1 MKLRFWFQITV
12 ILHPSMSFLEIWI
25 RGGIEM
31 FRTSCKWRHKAIR
44 RLDYPINQ
52 FLFGGHE
59 TKIKF
64 FFRFF
69 RFFVFFSPYPL
80 LLHNPYIAT
89 GKQLPQRK
97 KPVPTTIIVLIYI
110 YLIAWQNLFII
121 HILYTYLLYTYL
133 SRIPILCYFC
143 NIFLLKKWN
152 SMTYFYLA
160 KYFLYRKE

>member
-64 FFRFF
+64 FFV
-69 RFFVFFSPYPL
+69 FFVFSSFSL
-80 LLHNPYIAT
+80 LTHFYCTIRISLLVNNFRK
-89 GKQLPQRK
+89 GKNQFRRQLYS
-97 KPVPTTIIVLIYI
+97 VEIYI
-110 YLIAWQNLFII
+110 YIFNSVTESIYYTRII
-121 HILYTYLLYTYL
+121 HIFISNSNFVLFLQYLFT
-133 SRIPILCYFC
+133 
-143 NIFLLKKWN
+143 
-152 SMTYFYLA
+152 
-160 KYFLYRKE
+160 